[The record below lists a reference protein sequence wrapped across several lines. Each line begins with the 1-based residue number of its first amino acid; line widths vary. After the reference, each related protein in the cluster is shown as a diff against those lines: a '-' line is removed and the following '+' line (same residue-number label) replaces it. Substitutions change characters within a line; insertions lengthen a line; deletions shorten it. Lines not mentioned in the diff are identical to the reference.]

1 MILSKMCIY
10 YLSALYKYLVT
21 CAMRKKRDEKKFNL
35 RKKKFFQIEIQNRQS
50 LTDDVNIIVAK
61 SKISIL
67 HTRHV
72 PLSYTIANR
81 ANRFSMLR
89 FEPAWPTWMATS
101 STFINL
107 FFLIN
112 GLIGTESH
120 FRIPCFVSRLRE
132 TWEKGKQ
139 FFVYFTRWQLHKSY
153 LLLAVNW

>member
-1 MILSKMCIY
+1 
-10 YLSALYKYLVT
+10 
-21 CAMRKKRDEKKFNL
+21 MRKERWKEIWFKK
-35 RKKKFFQIEIQNRQS
+35 KKKFPRIEIQNRKS

-61 SKISIL
+61 SKNSIL
-67 HTRHV
+67 YTRHV
-72 PLSYTIANR
+72 PLTYTIANR

-89 FEPAWPTWMATS
+89 FELGWPTWMTTS

-107 FFLIN
+107 FFFLLLPLIN
-112 GLIGTESH
+112 VLLG
-120 FRIPCFVSRLRE
+120 RISTLEYRVSSLRE

>member
-1 MILSKMCIY
+1 MILSKMYIY
-10 YLSALYKYLVT
+10 YLFALYKYLVT

-35 RKKKFFQIEIQNRQS
+35 RKKKFLQIEIQNRQS

-112 GLIGTESH
+112 VLLVPNLTLEYRVS
-120 FRIPCFVSRLRE
+120 FRDWGKREKKENNFSFTLRDDN
-132 TWEKGKQ
+132 
-139 FFVYFTRWQLHKSY
+139 YINHIYCWQ
-153 LLLAVNW
+153 

>member
-35 RKKKFFQIEIQNRQS
+35 KKKKFLQIEIQNRQS

-112 GLIGTESH
+112 VLLVPNLTLEYRVS
-120 FRIPCFVSRLRE
+120 FRDWGKHEKKENNFSFTLRDDN
-132 TWEKGKQ
+132 
-139 FFVYFTRWQLHKSY
+139 YINHIYCWQ
-153 LLLAVNW
+153 

>member
-1 MILSKMCIY
+1 
-10 YLSALYKYLVT
+10 
-21 CAMRKKRDEKKFNL
+21 MRKEGWKEIWFKK
-35 RKKKFFQIEIQNRQS
+35 KKKFPRVEIQNRKS

-61 SKISIL
+61 SKNSIL
-67 HTRHV
+67 YTRHV
-72 PLSYTIANR
+72 PLTYTIANR

-89 FEPAWPTWMATS
+89 FELGWPTWMTTS

-107 FFLIN
+107 FFFFLLLPLIN
-112 GLIGTESH
+112 VLLG
-120 FRIPCFVSRLRE
+120 RISTLEYRVSSLRE

>member
-1 MILSKMCIY
+1 
-10 YLSALYKYLVT
+10 
-21 CAMRKKRDEKKFNL
+21 MRKEGWKEIWFKK
-35 RKKKFFQIEIQNRQS
+35 KKKFPRIEIQNRKS

-61 SKISIL
+61 SKNSIL
-67 HTRHV
+67 YTRHV
-72 PLSYTIANR
+72 PLTYTIANR

-89 FEPAWPTWMATS
+89 FELGWPTWMTTS

-107 FFLIN
+107 FFFFLLLPLIN
-112 GLIGTESH
+112 VLLG
-120 FRIPCFVSRLRE
+120 RISTLEYRVSSLRE